1 MLAWDTTVHKI
12 ECVCPQ
18 SPASNSNN
26 AVTLRERQVWQYKPP
41 SKHEPI
47 WLVSLTRRPW
57 ALNEKRNGMKC
68 ASAWTGRSS
77 SSKCPVCVSNVLCL
91 CALLLPFRAL
101 KLEAWIFCNGAC
113 ATHGPTGTGL
123 LEGYPFFFFQSRSV
137 CVKRRRRYWAQ
148 VSAVQ
153 AANKWLERQA
163 NCTGLW
169 SQV

>member
-1 MLAWDTTVHKI
+1 MLETLQFTRSR
-12 ECVCPQ
+12 VCPQ

-113 ATHGPTGTGL
+113 ATHRTDWNWTTGGLSVFLFSVPFGMRKATAPVLGPGVSRTG
-123 LEGYPFFFFQSRSV
+123 
-137 CVKRRRRYWAQ
+137 C
-148 VSAVQ
+148 
-153 AANKWLERQA
+153 
-163 NCTGLW
+163 
-169 SQV
+169 